1 MKKQTITN
9 KAAVEQLA
17 VIRRQN
23 VQRHHKAAAVT
34 KLREEIQ
41 RHTANR
47 NMQMELGRLHEA
59 SLRHSGLD
67 VPGFNRMHELKS
79 KIILNDSRFARGR

>member
-1 MKKQTITN
+1 MTS
-9 KAAVEQLA
+9 KAAAERLM

-34 KLREEIQ
+34 KLREELQ

-47 NMQMELGRLHEA
+47 NMQLEIGRLHEA

-67 VPGFNRMHELKS
+67 VPGLNRMNDLKQ
-79 KIILNDSRFARGR
+79 KVFNK

>member
-1 MKKQTITN
+1 MAKKAITT
-9 KAAVEQLA
+9 KAAAERLA

-23 VQRHHKAAAVT
+23 VQRHHKAAATT
-34 KLREEIQ
+34 KLREELQ
-41 RHTANR
+41 RHTHNR

-67 VPGFNRMHELKS
+67 VPGLNRMNELRQKVFS
-79 KIILNDSRFARGR
+79 PYNK

>member
-1 MKKQTITN
+1 MATLPPKKRKAITD
-9 KAAVEQLA
+9 KAAAERAA

-23 VQRHHKAAAVT
+23 VQRHQKATAT
-34 KLREEIQ
+34 SKLRTEIQ

-47 NMQMELGRLHEA
+47 NYQMELERMHEA

-67 VPGFNRMHELKS
+67 VAGLNRLKDLQGLV
-79 KIILNDSRFARGR
+79 K

>member
-1 MKKQTITN
+1 MKRKPFTS
-9 KAAVEQLA
+9 KAAAERLA

-34 KLREEIQ
+34 KLRDEIQ
-41 RHTANR
+41 RHAANR

-67 VPGFNRMHELKS
+67 VPGLNRMHDLKS
-79 KIILNDSRFARGR
+79 KLLVNDTRITQGR

>member
-1 MKKQTITN
+1 MAKLPPKKRKVATN
-9 KAAVEQLA
+9 KAAAERAA

-23 VQRHHKAAAVT
+23 VQRHQTATAMST
-34 KLREEIQ
+34 LRTEIQ

-47 NMQMELGRLHEA
+47 NIQMELDRLHEA

-67 VPGFNRMHELKS
+67 AAGLNRLKD
-79 KIILNDSRFARGR
+79 LQGMVR

>member
-1 MKKQTITN
+1 MTS
-9 KAAVEQLA
+9 KAAAGTLV

-23 VQRHHKAAAVT
+23 VQRHHKAAATT

-41 RHTANR
+41 RHTTNR
-47 NMQMELGRLHEA
+47 NMQMELGRLHKA

-67 VPGFNRMHELKS
+67 VPGLNRMNDLKQ
-79 KIILNDSRFARGR
+79 KVLNK

>member
-1 MKKQTITN
+1 MAALPPKKRKAITN
-9 KAAVEQLA
+9 KAAAERAA

-23 VQRHHKAAAVT
+23 VQRHQKAAAT
-34 KLREEIQ
+34 SKLRTEIQ

-47 NMQMELGRLHEA
+47 NYQMELDRLHEA

-67 VPGFNRMHELKS
+67 VAGLNRMKDLQGMV
-79 KIILNDSRFARGR
+79 R

>member
-1 MKKQTITN
+1 MARQMTT
-9 KAAVEQLA
+9 KAAAERLM

-23 VQRHHKAAAVT
+23 VQRHHKAAAVS
-34 KLREEIQ
+34 KLREELQ

-67 VPGFNRMHELKS
+67 VPGLNRMNDLKQ
-79 KIILNDSRFARGR
+79 KILNK